1 MKLSKAKLTALKKLF
16 KKYPLIKVV
25 YLFGSQARGDSD
37 ALSDYDFA
45 VYVDPTQKKK
55 AFDILL
61 KLSSEIGSVLHTDNY
76 DVVVIN
82 LIDNLILKNN
92 IVNQGVVLYEVSG
105 YRINLEV
112 SIVGEYRDF
121 RILESQYYPD

>member
-1 MKLSKAKLTALKKLF
+1 MKLSKAKLIALKKLF
-16 KKYPLIKVV
+16 KKYSQIKVV
-25 YLFGSQARGDSD
+25 YLFGSHARGDADS
-37 ALSDYDFA
+37 ASDYDFA
-45 VYVDPTQKKK
+45 LYVDPAHKNK
-55 AFDILL
+55 AFEILL
-61 KLSSEIGSVLHTDNY
+61 KLSSAIGAVLHTDNY

-92 IVNQGVVLYEVSG
+92 IVNQGIVLYEISG

-121 RILESQYYPD
+121 RILESQYYSD